1 MRSRRV
7 AAASLL
13 ALGLASVFVIA
24 SLRSPDTAA
33 SAAPAPTT
41 SSTTTSSTTT
51 TSTTTPPT
59 STTTLAVGGEAPPPV
74 DLQAD
79 TFDELRLVWDQIDA
93 YWAWLNA
100 HPTDDPTVLAVIFH
114 PDGVE
119 FARQMEGYTAIKEVG
134 LRVLN
139 SGPGEVISFAHPDP
153 QANIR
158 AGAISIGLITSDLL
172 GAQVV
177 DDSGQIVQVLGGWD
191 KRQWRI
197 HLVRIHEGS
206 WLVWSLER
214 A

>member
-51 TSTTTPPT
+51 TSTTTLPT

-100 HPTDDPTVLAVIFH
+100 HPTDDPMVLAVIFH

-119 FARQMEGYTAIKEVG
+119 FARQMEGFAAAKEAG
-134 LRVLN
+134 IRVIDG
-139 SGPGEVISFAHPDP
+139 GPGRSIALSHPDP
-153 QANIR
+153 SSEIE
-158 AGAISIGLITSDLL
+158 AGAISLGLITTHPEE
-172 GAQVV
+172 ARTV
-177 DDSGQIVQVLGGWD
+177 DASGRIVERFAGWD
-191 KRQWRI
+191 SRQW
-197 HLVRIHEGS
+197 LVRLVKSTAGS
-206 WLVWSLER
+206 WVVWSLNLP
-214 A
+214 